1 MAISTRDPADMTG
14 QERMQ
19 EIAAILAACVERLQK
34 NERKQCDKAPY
45 ERSLTGLPGALKHS
59 CPSRK
64 LTRVRAEKGAK
75 E

>member
-34 NERKQCDKAPY
+34 NKQKQYDRENY
-45 ERSLTGLPGALKHS
+45 ERSLTGLQGRMKRS
-59 CPSRK
+59 CDH
-64 LTRVRAEKGAK
+64 AEN
-75 E
+75 

>member
-19 EIAAILAACVERLQK
+19 EIAAILAACIQRLAKGQ
-34 NERKQCDKAPY
+34 EKQGDKATF
-45 ERSLTGLPGALKHS
+45 ERGSTGLQGRMKHS
-59 CPSRK
+59 CDH
-64 LTRVRAEKGAK
+64 AERQRGG